1 MVESPLEF
9 MRSPPISL
17 FSITLCGLAMP
28 GRVFA
33 PSMDVSL
40 PSTHTGLQ
48 GCDFPPK
55 TREREIKAKESNEK
69 PKPPGPRKVGR
80 RRIGKKRK
88 EREKERE
95 GEDSNGEVRQG
106 LGDHLSYILG
116 FPSLFL
122 RVPSSLNGDFIG
134 Q

>member
-1 MVESPLEF
+1 MLLPWMFLYQAPTQVF
-9 MRSPPISL
+9 KAVIS
-17 FSITLCGLAMP
+17 
-28 GRVFA
+28 
-33 PSMDVSL
+33 
-40 PSTHTGLQ
+40 
-48 GCDFPPK
+48 PPK

-95 GEDSNGEVRQG
+95 GKDSNGEVRQG
-106 LGDHLSYILG
+106 LGDPLSYILG